1 MAWAVNRIAEKY
13 ALWVATAR
21 QKDCERMIWYLLGKH
36 IPGCIMGEKVA
47 FFDDSKRE
55 ILDVQG
61 VITSFLFD
69 PNNIY
74 ADDIE
79 VENRVTSWRHIER
92 VLL

>member
-1 MAWAVNRIAEKY
+1 
-13 ALWVATAR
+13 
-21 QKDCERMIWYLLGKH
+21 
-36 IPGCIMGEKVA
+36 MGEKVA